1 MENANQD
8 NSDLKLKL
16 SGSEGRITGLE
27 AQLARMEGSKN
38 DLEFKLAS
46 LHSTLR
52 RTLGIKPPGEMSGR
66 TPSPSRARSPSPRRR
81 MFGRSRSRS
90 PEKTMEE
97 TVDSG
102 DQSLSPSKK
111 MSPSKSMEI
120 SGEIDPETVRSAL
133 RDFAQSMKEA
143 ERERDEAMA
152 KANNLQRAL
161 EEMNEEKAHTEQRLQ
176 ALQKSLGEAEEG
188 ELVVFELIKKNFN

>member
-1 MENANQD
+1 MN
-8 NSDLKLKL
+8 
-16 SGSEGRITGLE
+16 
-27 AQLARMEGSKN
+27 
-38 DLEFKLAS
+38 
-46 LHSTLR
+46 LHSSLIMFLTHFLV
-52 RTLGIKPPGEMSGR
+52 TFR
-66 TPSPSRARSPSPRRR
+66 TPSPTRARSPSPRRR

-102 DQSLSPSKK
+102 DRSLSPSKK
-111 MSPSKSMEI
+111 MSPIKSMEM

-143 ERERDEAMA
+143 ERERDEAMS
-152 KANNLQRAL
+152 KANNLQRAVAAM
-161 EEMNEEKAHTEQRLQ
+161 EEEKEHTEQRLL

-188 ELVVFELIKKNFN
+188 MLIKVFN